1 MLRFRSRSV
10 ADLGD
15 GPGPQLFWV
24 KKEEM
29 TVGKKASSASK
40 SKPSRVARGR
50 VVSGTRDHI
59 TGALD
64 VVSWPATSV
73 VFPVRQRIP

>member
-40 SKPSRVARGR
+40 SKPPSLPPPTPPLAQGLDLPLKTYFKRL
-50 VVSGTRDHI
+50 VSFRHNCGLI
-59 TGALD
+59 ECL
-64 VVSWPATSV
+64 
-73 VFPVRQRIP
+73 

>member
-15 GPGPQLFWV
+15 GPGPRLFWV

-29 TVGKKASSASK
+29 TEGEKVSRASGERAG
-40 SKPSRVARGR
+40 RGTEKR
-50 VVSGTRDHI
+50 YK
-59 TGALD
+59 
-64 VVSWPATSV
+64 
-73 VFPVRQRIP
+73 